1 MRAFLFSILKLYSKK
16 NGDKINH
23 NEIKSV
29 LSWADIGILPSL
41 FETYGTIIREYLSFN
56 VIPVVSN
63 FFGAND
69 IIKNNENGIILEK
82 NCFED
87 LVFSVEKILN
97 NKEFTNKLRKN
108 IFETKIISEDEEF
121 DKINEIYNLYK

>member
-1 MRAFLFSILKLYSKK
+1 M
-16 NGDKINH
+16 
-23 NEIKSV
+23 
-29 LSWADIGILPSL
+29 
-41 FETYGTIIREYLSFN
+41 
-56 VIPVVSN
+56 VSN

-87 LVFSVEKILN
+87 LVLSVEKILN
-97 NKEFTNKLRKN
+97 NKEFANKLRKN

>member
-1 MRAFLFSILKLYSKK
+1 M
-16 NGDKINH
+16 
-23 NEIKSV
+23 
-29 LSWADIGILPSL
+29 
-41 FETYGTIIREYLSFN
+41 
-56 VIPVVSN
+56 VSN

>member
-1 MRAFLFSILKLYSKK
+1 
-16 NGDKINH
+16 
-23 NEIKSV
+23 
-29 LSWADIGILPSL
+29 
-41 FETYGTIIREYLSFN
+41 
-56 VIPVVSN
+56 VVSN

-87 LVFSVEKILN
+87 LVLSVEKILN
-97 NKEFTNKLRKN
+97 NKEFANKLRKN

>member
-1 MRAFLFSILKLYSKK
+1 M
-16 NGDKINH
+16 
-23 NEIKSV
+23 
-29 LSWADIGILPSL
+29 
-41 FETYGTIIREYLSFN
+41 
-56 VIPVVSN
+56 VSN

-87 LVFSVEKILN
+87 LVLSVEKILN
-97 NKEFTNKLRKN
+97 NKEFANKLKKN